1 MYLDFYELKVKPF
14 QISTDSRFLWLGEKH
29 KEALATLKYG
39 ILDNKGF
46 LLLTGDVGTG
56 KTTLINALASQLGDN
71 VLVATLPDP
80 NLEPLDFYNFVAD
93 AFQLDTVFA
102 TKGAFLIRF
111 TQFLHQTYSRNQKV
125 LLIVDEAQRL
135 QYDILEE
142 IRLLSNIERQE
153 TKLLNIFFVGQSEF
167 NDTLLKRENRAL
179 RQRITLNY
187 NIGPLDEKETG
198 QYIRH
203 RLQVAGRE
211 GKIFDAGA
219 VRGIHEFSGGYPR
232 LINIIC
238 DLALLTGYVEEA
250 KTIGPQIIRECAREL
265 EIKSHAPAPDPA
277 QAPPAAPPVAESVDP
292 ARVAAPAAAPPA
304 PLPRAGWSPLDR
316 FIGLVVL
323 ALLIFI
329 TVLFLQDRRAS
340 YNGRRDVLA
349 PPVAGV
355 GREAVVG
362 ENTPSAAPHRPA
374 APAGA
379 VAAPSP
385 APAQAPAASDQQPA
399 LRGDAGG
406 ADSSVGAPPAEPP
419 APVAAPPASSLPAP
433 PEKIRV
439 FFMYNSNEMSAEAY
453 TTLDQAAMLLARDPG
468 LRVTIR
474 GYTDNAGAAS
484 YNTWLSKF
492 RAEIVKSYLVGK
504 GVEAERIEAIGMGPA
519 DPVATNATPE
529 GRGANR
535 RVELEFVGSPAG

>member
-14 QISTDSRFLWLGEKH
+14 QISTDPRFLWMGEKH

-56 KTTLINALASQLGDN
+56 KTTLIHALVSQLGDN
-71 VLVATLPDP
+71 VLVAALPDP
-80 NLEPLDFYNFVAD
+80 DLEPLDFYNFVAD
-93 AFQLDTVFA
+93 VFQINTVFA

-111 TQFLHQTYSRNQKV
+111 TQFLHQAYSRNQKV

-198 QYIRH
+198 DYIRH
-203 RLQVAGRE
+203 RLRFAGQER
-211 GKIFDAGA
+211 KIFDAGA
-219 VRGIHEFSGGYPR
+219 VHGIFEFSGGYPR

-265 EIKSHAPAPDPA
+265 EIKSHAPAPDSA
-277 QAPPAAPPVAESVDP
+277 QAPPAAPPVAESVSP
-292 ARVAAPAAAPPA
+292 AGFAAPPA
-304 PLPRAGWSPLDR
+304 VPPAPPPRAGWSPLDR
-316 FIGLVVL
+316 FIGLLVL
-323 ALLIFI
+323 ALLVFI
-329 TVLFLQDRRAS
+329 GLLLLQDRWS
-340 YNGRRDVLA
+340 PHGGRGEYAAA
-349 PPVAGV
+349 PAAGV
-355 GREAVVG
+355 DREPAV
-362 ENTPSAAPHRPA
+362 EKTTPSSAAPQPAQPAGPA
-374 APAGA
+374 AASPPAADQQQLVSVPDAGEADRAGDAPRGAAPVSAA
-379 VAAPSP
+379 VAA
-385 APAQAPAASDQQPA
+385 AT
-399 LRGDAGG
+399 
-406 ADSSVGAPPAEPP
+406 
-419 APVAAPPASSLPAP
+419 PAP
-433 PEKIRV
+433 PPPVPPEKMRV
-439 FFMYNSNEMSAEAY
+439 FFMYNSNEMSDEAY
-453 TTLDQAAMLLARDPG
+453 ATLDQAAVLLTGDPG
-468 LRVTIR
+468 LRVAIR

-484 YNTWLSKF
+484 YNTWLSRF

-504 GVEAERIEAIGMGPA
+504 GVEAERIEAFGMGPV
-519 DPVATNATPE
+519 DPVATNETPE

-535 RVELEFVGSPAG
+535 RVELEFGRGPAG